1 MYILNGNGTQI
12 VSSEFVERF
21 CVVEKEDA
29 ALIVLSYSAERPP
42 VTLARYKDVSE
53 AKETLSDLFGAI
65 AGGQACYTMPE
76 SQLFGMERI
85 KKDARTKRRG
95 GS

>member
-1 MYILNGNGTQI
+1 MYILNSMQTSI

-21 CVVEKEDA
+21 CISEKPDA
-29 ALIVLSYSAERPP
+29 ALIVASYSTERSP
-42 VTLARYKDVSE
+42 VTLGRYENLSE
-53 AKETLSDLFGAI
+53 AQDVLSDLILAL

-76 SQLFGMERI
+76 STLYARERV
-85 KKDARTKRRG
+85 KKDARIKRRG